1 MLSGILC
8 GIFEVNYITCF
19 DVKSSP
25 AKTALRIS
33 LMVSVVS
40 LSLKLSG
47 FWITSSTTAMSDAAE
62 SVIHLLAVSF
72 VYYGLLLS
80 TKPADEKHLYG
91 HERVEFLS
99 VGIEG
104 AVIILAGVTIIYQS
118 IDNYL
123 FGHDLT
129 ELMNGVYL
137 IGGAGLI
144 NLALGSYL
152 VKTGRRENNMIVVS
166 NGKHTLTDVWTS
178 AGAVATLL
186 IIRFTDFILL
196 DSLVAGLLALFIMYE
211 GFKLLK
217 YSVDGLMDSRNP
229 RVDRQVRKM
238 LSKELPGSMQSIH
251 NLRHRTTGTTTWIEF
266 HAVFKESINLEA
278 AHNDATVLEKRLIN
292 AVKGDVIVTIHL
304 EPEGHHEE
312 VHDTLKDADQDRP
325 LQDFI

>member
-1 MLSGILC
+1 M
-8 GIFEVNYITCF
+8 
-19 DVKSSP
+19 KSSS

-33 LMVSVVS
+33 LLVSVVS
-40 LSLKLSG
+40 LCLKLSG
-47 FWITSSTTAMSDAAE
+47 FWVTSSTTALSDAAE
-62 SVIHLLAVSF
+62 SIIHLLAVSF

-104 AVIILAGVTIIYQS
+104 AVIILAGLTIIYQS
-118 IDNYL
+118 VDNYL
-123 FGHDLT
+123 FGYNLT
-129 ELMNGVYL
+129 QLMSGVYL

-152 VKTGRRENNMIVVS
+152 IKVGKREDNMIVIS

-178 AGAVATLL
+178 AGAVITLL
-186 IIRFTDFILL
+186 IIRFTDFTLL
-196 DSLVAGLLALFIMYE
+196 DSIVAALLALYIMYE

-229 RVDRQVRKM
+229 EVDEAIRHV
-238 LSKELPGSMQSIH
+238 LSTDLPGAMLNVH
-251 NLRHRTTGTTTWIEF
+251 NLRHRTTGNTTWIEL
-266 HAVFKESINLEA
+266 HAIFKKGVSLKS
-278 AHNDATVLEKRLIN
+278 AHNDATLLEKKLIN
-292 AVKGDVIVTIHL
+292 AVKDDVIVTIHL
-304 EPEGHHEE
+304 EPEGEHEDVHHPL
-312 VHDTLKDADQDRP
+312 HDADQNRP

>member
-1 MLSGILC
+1 M
-8 GIFEVNYITCF
+8 
-19 DVKSSP
+19 KSSP

-33 LMVSVVS
+33 LVVS
-40 LSLKLSG
+40 TVSLGLKLSG

-80 TKPADEKHLYG
+80 AKPADEKHLYG

-104 AVIILAGVTIIYQS
+104 AVIILAGITIIYQS

-129 ELMNGVYL
+129 ELMSGVYL

-144 NLALGSYL
+144 NLVLGSYL

-196 DSLVAGLLALFIMYE
+196 DSIVAGLLAFYIMYE
-211 GFKLLK
+211 GFKLLR

-229 RVDRQVRKM
+229 WIDQKVRNM
-238 LSKELPGSMQSIH
+238 LSRELPGSMQSVH
-251 NLRHRTTGTTTWIEF
+251 NLRHRTTGSTTWVEL
-266 HAVFKESINLEA
+266 HAVFKKDINLET

-325 LQDFI
+325 LEDFI